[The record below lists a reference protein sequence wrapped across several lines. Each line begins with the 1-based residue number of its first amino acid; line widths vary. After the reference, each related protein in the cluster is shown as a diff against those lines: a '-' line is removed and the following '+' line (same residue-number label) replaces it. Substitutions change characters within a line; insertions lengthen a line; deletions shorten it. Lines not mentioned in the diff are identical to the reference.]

1 MGKKK
6 WLKKSAATAFA
17 VSLVVPM
24 AANAAT
30 PYHTADTAETAAKA
44 EETVETGIYP
54 KPQEEVVTSD
64 EGMNLEGKVNVVIH
78 GDQNQALEAKLDS
91 LLEKEG
97 IDYEKTDA
105 LKEDA
110 ANIFITSDADDCQI
124 CEGES
129 AAWIDEQALK
139 EEQGYVLKTSND
151 ENEKGEVTIIGA
163 DEDGAYYG
171 VVSLIQMM
179 EHKTDAGF
187 AEAEVVDYPTIKLRG
202 YVEGFYGYPWS
213 WDGRLK
219 LMQDSSK
226 YKANTYI
233 YAPKDDPYHR
243 AQWRE
248 LYPEDQLKELQK
260 LAQEGKKDNM
270 SFCWSVH
277 PGDGFNY
284 YTDDDYNALIRKFE
298 QLYDAG
304 VRQFGI
310 SYDDLGGS
318 VSGQQHADLINR
330 VNREFVQKKGDVKPL
345 IVVGTRYCNG
355 WGPSMQ
361 SYFKPFFSTLDDDV
375 VVMWTGANTMSAI
388 SKDIYEWPKNEV
400 GVTDKNLAA
409 WWNYPVND
417 YCDGNLMMSPLDNLS
432 NDVDNLSGFFLNP
445 MSQVEAS
452 KVAIFSGVDYAW
464 NVADFEK
471 MSSWDRAVEELVTDA
486 PDAFKRFADNISYI
500 KDGFEFDESR
510 YLVED
515 LNGLTTALQTGEGI
529 TEAAEVLKEDFQTM
543 LDDCKA
549 LRNLENEGLAEEIAQ
564 HVNAYEA
571 VATAGVAG
579 MEAFID
585 AEEED
590 IAGCLESLQVLQENL
605 DKAQTFKVTSL
616 ETGGTQENVVKVGE
630 KRIKPMLKEV
640 STQAQTILME
650 NVKGEIPAKVIGN
663 AANLDNVEVILDQ
676 GNYSINNVQT
686 TLNSGEYVG
695 FMIPQARVLSEV
707 TVETTNA
714 ANLTL
719 QYSLNGVEWTD
730 AKTTVEGNV
739 LKATDRLSAAYV
751 RVVNKTDSAVD
762 VNIAKFGVKP
772 VYKAQNV
779 SVTTD
784 LRQYENYVI
793 DNVIDGNMSTKFYSA
808 AGATAGSNIILDL
821 GQAIPFYDAKICF
834 AQNPKGPG
842 YGFDAFYG
850 TKMEISED
858 GVTWTQIGDAIADDN
873 YVQETIDG
881 QGTSTASFNAEG
893 KMARYVRFTATES
906 GDNWVQVYEIFYNES
921 QDAAGNDEVL
931 LVDSTFETGD
941 GRHLYDGDLTTAF
954 EPEEV
959 KDGDTLNYAMTT
971 QTEAGNLVVVQDA
984 ENISN
989 AAVSVK
995 TYDGEWKE
1003 VGKLDKQ
1010 VSEIAVNDGILEV
1023 KFTFDG
1029 QVVPKIY
1036 EILVTKAEPVTEE
1049 VSVAVLKYA
1058 VELAST
1064 ADTDGVVTSV
1074 KEKFDAALANAKDI
1088 LEKVESGD
1096 KSVTQTMVD
1105 NAWQELIKV
1114 MQYLSFKQ
1122 GDKTD
1127 LEKVIA
1133 LAETMETNI
1142 DAYMDEGKQAF
1153 TDALAAA
1160 RDVYA
1165 DGNAMQDEVNTAWQN
1180 LLSAMA
1186 NMMLKPDKGLL
1197 EGLVAQAEGLNAA
1210 DYEAEGFA
1218 VMRTALANA
1227 KAVLA
1232 DEKATQETVDASA
1245 AELEKAMAKLTPGE
1259 SAQTAGKGET
1269 VANAAGSQNTTDKKD
1284 TTSAD
1289 KTNTTSTKAN
1299 TEKSAKT
1306 GDSTAVPAAGMT
1318 VLLSGCAL
1326 ALLARK
1332 RRKEM

>member
-24 AANAAT
+24 AANAAA
-30 PYHTADTAETAAKA
+30 PYRAADDAGAAAKA
-44 EETVETGIYP
+44 QETVETGIYP
-54 KPQEEVVTSD
+54 KPQEETLTSN

-78 GDQNQALEAKLDS
+78 GEQNKALETKLDS
-91 LLEKEG
+91 LLKKEG
-97 IDYEKTDA
+97 IDYEKTDG
-105 LKEDA
+105 LKQDA
-110 ANIFITSDADDCQI
+110 ANIFITSDADDCAV
-124 CEGES
+124 CEGE
-129 AAWIDEQALK
+129 AEAWVDEQALK

-187 AEAEVVDYPTIKLRG
+187 AEAEVVDFPTIKLRG

-260 LAQEGKKDNM
+260 LAEEGKKDNM

-361 SYFKPFFSTLDDDV
+361 GYFKPFFGTLDKDV

-388 SKDIYEWPKNEV
+388 TKDIYEWPKNEV
-400 GVTDKNLAA
+400 GVTDKDLAA

-464 NVADFEK
+464 NVPDFEK
-471 MSSWDRAVEELVTDA
+471 MSSWERSVEELVPDA
-486 PDAFKRFADNISYI
+486 ADAFKRFADNISYI

-515 LNGLTTALQTGEGI
+515 LNGLTTALQTGEGVA
-529 TEAAEVLKEDFQTM
+529 EAAEVLKADFQTM
-543 LDDCKA
+543 LDDCQA
-549 LRNLENEGLAEEIAQ
+549 LRNLKNEGLKEEIAQ

-579 MEAFID
+579 MDAFVA
-585 AEEED
+585 AEKGD
-590 IAGCLESLQVLQENL
+590 IAGCLKNLQTLEENL
-605 DKAQTFKVTSL
+605 AKAQTFKVTSL
-616 ETGGTQENVVKVGE
+616 EGNGTQENVVKVGE

-650 NVKGEIPAKVIGN
+650 NIKGEIPAKVIGN
-663 AANLDNVEVILDQ
+663 ADNLDNVEVVLDQ
-676 GNYSINNVQT
+676 GNYSINNIQT
-686 TLNSGEYVG
+686 TLDAGEYVG
-695 FMIPQARVLSEV
+695 FMIPQAKILSEV
-707 TVETTNA
+707 TVDTTNA

-730 AKTTVEGNV
+730 AETTVEGNV
-739 LKATDRLSAAYV
+739 LKATDRLPAAYV

-772 VYKAQNV
+772 VYKAQNI
-779 SVTTD
+779 SATTD

-793 DNVIDGNMSTKFYSA
+793 GNVIDDNMATKFYSA
-808 AGATAGSNIILDL
+808 AGATAGSHITLDL

-834 AQNPKGPG
+834 ATNPKGAANG
-842 YGFDAFYG
+842 LDAFYA

-858 GVTWTQIGDAIADDN
+858 GVTWTQIGDSIADDD
-873 YVQETIDG
+873 YAQETIDG
-881 QGTSTASFNAEG
+881 VDTSTASFNAAG

-906 GDNWVQVYEIFYNES
+906 GDNWVQVYEIFYNQS
-921 QDAAGNDEVL
+921 QEAAGNDEVL
-931 LVDSTFETGD
+931 LVNSTFETGD
-941 GRHLYDGDLTTAF
+941 GRYLYDGDLTTAF

-959 KDGDTLNYAMTT
+959 EAGDTLNYALTT

-989 AAVSVK
+989 ATVSVK
-995 TYDGEWKE
+995 KYDGTWEDVGTLDKE
-1003 VGKLDKQ
+1003 VN
-1010 VSEIAVNDGILEV
+1010 EIAVNKGILEV
-1023 KFTFDG
+1023 QFKFDG

-1036 EILVTKAEPVTEE
+1036 EILVTKGEIPEE
-1049 VSVAVLKYA
+1049 KISVDVLKYA
-1058 VELAST
+1058 IELAST
-1064 ADTDGVVTSV
+1064 AETENVIASV
-1074 KEKFDAALANAKDI
+1074 KEKFDDALANAKDV
-1088 LEKVESGD
+1088 LAKAEAGD
-1096 KSVTQTMVD
+1096 SSITQSVVD

-1127 LEKVIA
+1127 LGKVIE
-1133 LAETMETNI
+1133 LAKTMEENL
-1142 DAYMDEGKQAF
+1142 DAYMDEGKEAF
-1153 TDALAAA
+1153 TSALEFAEG
-1160 RDVYA
+1160 VYD
-1165 DGNAMQDEVNTAWQN
+1165 DGDAMQDEVNSAWQQ

-1186 NMMLKPDKGLL
+1186 KLTLKPDKGLL
-1197 EGLVAQAEGLNAA
+1197 EDLVAQAEDLNAA
-1210 DYEAEGFA
+1210 NYEAEGFA
-1218 VMRTALANA
+1218 VMRTALVNA
-1227 KAVLA
+1227 KAVLSDA
-1232 DEKATQETVDASA
+1232 KATQETVDASA
-1245 AELEKAMAKLTPGE
+1245 AELEKAMAKLTPNENSKETVGGV
-1259 SAQTAGKGET
+1259 AGKGET
-1269 VANAAGSQNTTDKKD
+1269 VANAAGTQNTTDK
-1284 TTSAD
+1284 TN
-1289 KTNTTSTKAN
+1289 TNTTSTKTN
-1299 TEKSAKT
+1299 TQKSAKT
-1306 GDSTAVPAAGMT
+1306 GDSTAIPVAGMT

-1326 ALLARK
+1326 ALLAKK
-1332 RRKEM
+1332 RREEM

>member
-30 PYHTADTAETAAKA
+30 SYHTADNTGVSAKA

-54 KPQEEVVTSD
+54 KPQEEVLTSD
-64 EGMNLEGKVNVVIH
+64 EGMNLKGKVNVVIH

-284 YTDDDYNALIRKFE
+284 DTDDDYNALIRKFE

-310 SYDDLGGS
+310 SYDDLGGT

-345 IVVGTRYCNG
+345 IVVGTRYCNA
-355 WGPSMQ
+355 WGPDMQ
-361 SYFKPFFSTLDDDV
+361 EYFKPFFGTLDDDI
-375 VVMWTGANTMSAI
+375 VVMWTGANTMSAVE
-388 SKDIYEWPKNEV
+388 KDIYEWPKEEV
-400 GVTDKNLAA
+400 GVTDKNLAS

-417 YCDGNLMMSPLDNLS
+417 YCPGNIMMAPLENLS

-445 MSQVEAS
+445 MPQAEAS
-452 KVAIFSGVDYAW
+452 KVAIFSGADYSW
-464 NVADFEK
+464 NVPQFEK
-471 MSSWDRAVEELVTDA
+471 MSSWERAVEELVPEA
-486 PDAFKRFADNISYI
+486 ADAFKRFADNSSYI
-500 KDGFEFDESR
+500 KNGFEFDESR
-510 YLVED
+510 YLVDD
-515 LNGLTTALQTGEGI
+515 LDALTEALKTGEGVA
-529 TEAAEVLKEDFQTM
+529 EAAGTLKSDFQVMKEDCM
-543 LDDCKA
+543 A
-549 LRNLENEGLAEEIAQ
+549 LRNLNNEGLKEEIAQ
-564 HVNAYEA
+564 SVNGYEA
-571 VATAGVAG
+571 VAEAGIAG
-579 MEAFID
+579 MDAFIA
-585 AEEED
+585 AEQGD
-590 IAGCLESLQVLQENL
+590 ISGCLKNLQILQENL
-605 DKAQTFKVTSL
+605 DKAETFTIASL
-616 ETGGTQENVVKVGE
+616 DGDGSVENVVRVGE
-630 KRIKPMLKEV
+630 KRIKPLLKE
-640 STQAQTILME
+640 TNDQAQMVLLNKIKIQT
-650 NVKGEIPAKVIGN
+650 PAKAIGQ
-663 AANLDNVEVILDQ
+663 AEGTEVVFNM
-676 GNYSINNVQT
+676 GNYSINNVQAV
-686 TLNSGEYVG
+686 LADGEYAG
-695 FMIPQARVLSEV
+695 FMIPEAKVISEV

-714 ANLTL
+714 DHLKL
-719 QYSLNGVEWTD
+719 QYSLNGIEWND
-730 AKTTVEGNV
+730 AETSVEGNV
-739 LKATDRLSAAYV
+739 LKATEHIKGAYV
-751 RVVNKTDSAVD
+751 RVVNKTDED
-762 VNIAKFGVKP
+762 VEANIAKFEIKP
-772 VYKAQNV
+772 VYKAKNV
-779 SVTTD
+779 RVSTD
-784 LRQYENYVI
+784 LGAYENYVI
-793 DNVIDGNMSTKFYSA
+793 ENAIDGDMSTKFYSYS
-808 AGATAGSNIILDL
+808 GASEGSYVTVDL
-821 GQAIPFYDAKICF
+821 GTVIPLYDTKICF
-834 AQNPKGPG
+834 AENTKGPG
-842 YGFDAFYG
+842 HEFDAFYG

-858 GVTWTQIGDAIADDN
+858 GVTWTQIGDSIADDD

-893 KMARYVRFTATES
+893 QLARYVRFTATETGS
-906 GDNWVQVYEIFYNES
+906 NWVQVYEIFYNES
-921 QDAAGNDEVL
+921 QDVSGESEVI
-931 LVDSTFETGD
+931 LVDGTFDSGD
-941 GRHLYDGDLTTAF
+941 VRNLYDGNLSTAF
-954 EPEEV
+954 EPKSV
-959 KDGDTLNYAMTT
+959 KENDSLTYAMTT
-971 QTEAGNLVVVQDA
+971 LTNVENLVVVQDTA
-984 ENISN
+984 NISN

-995 TYDGEWKE
+995 TVDGEWRGVGTLDQE
-1003 VGKLDKQ
+1003 VT
-1010 VSEIAVNDGILEV
+1010 EIPVNDNILDV

-1036 EILVTKAEPVTEE
+1036 EVILAQSETKFEE
-1049 VSVAVLKYA
+1049 VSTAVLQYA

-1064 ADTDGVVTSV
+1064 ADTDGVVTAV

-1088 LEKVESGD
+1088 LAKVEAGD

-1142 DAYMDEGKQAF
+1142 DAYMDEGKETF
-1153 TDALAAA
+1153 TSALNAA

-1165 DGNAMQDEVNTAWQN
+1165 DGDAMQDEVNTAWQN